1 MTIADLIAFVR
12 SDRFLADVTIAMT
25 ITIAVLHALRL
36 ATTRIRPYV
45 QKSPQ
50 KWDDSALAWVVAV
63 LDGLDALVDAVSA
76 VVPRPPQRLNPT
88 PGSER
93 AGIDE

>member
-1 MTIADLIAFVR
+1 MNPEIEK
-12 SDRFLADVTIAMT
+12 LAAYVTIAMP
-25 ITIAVLHALRL
+25 IVLVVLHIAR
-36 ATTRIRPYV
+36 AITTRLRAYALTTPE
-45 QKSPQ
+45 
-50 KWDDSALAWVVAV
+50 KWDDAV
-63 LDGLDALVDAVSA
+63 TTRVLRILDGLDALVDAVSA